1 MFRLWSEWY
10 IGSEDKIFASR
21 EALTRWLRTNES
33 VIESAAEE
41 KMSIDEFINDCFDNG
56 YFGLEDIEIIE

>member
-1 MFRLWSEWY
+1 MFRLWSEWE

-33 VIESAAEE
+33 VIESAAED
-41 KMSIDEFINDCFDNG
+41 KMSVDDFINDCFDDC
-56 YFGLEDIEIIE
+56 YFSLENVEIIE